1 MLKTGDGSLQIHWTF
16 GEVDF
21 SLNILYNYKINL
33 PSGGGISMLSN
44 NNISKRYDGLDFA
57 KFFCAFMVICIH
69 MSYWGKRYFE
79 PLTRF
84 AVPIFFMITGY
95 FYSSIKQNKRE
106 WIQIKKTIALFLY
119 SNLLYLV
126 WGIVKCVLSDESF
139 SNLFGSILSLKAWI
153 KFICFNESMF
163 AGHLWYLGALIY
175 VLVIVLA
182 VDKYS
187 NREKLYKFI
196 PLFLLINVI
205 FGNYSTI
212 IIGVRVPLILT
223 RNFLFCGLPF
233 FLLGDAICKTQNRF
247 TKKQLFVIVIISV
260 ILTIVENLFLLNSG
274 TVFNADC
281 FVATP
286 FLAYSLFALFLENR
300 AISNTPFL
308 FMISQLGKNTSTTIY
323 IVHPIAISIVG
334 KIVNLLGGYIPYL
347 NAIWYY
353 TAPLVILISC
363 TLFAICYN
371 TLNRK
376 FGHYIQIKLFSKG
389 R

>member
-1 MLKTGDGSLQIHWTF
+1 MPMLQK
-16 GEVDF
+16 
-21 SLNILYNYKINL
+21 
-33 PSGGGISMLSN
+33 SN
-44 NNISKRYDGLDFA
+44 FSKRYEGLDFA
-57 KFFCAFMVICIH
+57 KLICAFAVICIH
-69 MSYWGKRYFE
+69 TSFSGKKYVE

-95 FYSSIKQNKRE
+95 FYSTIKHNKRE
-106 WIQIKKTIALFLY
+106 WLQIKKTIVLFIY

-126 WGIVKCVLSDESF
+126 WGVVRCVLSDESF
-139 SNLFGSILSLKAWI
+139 SNLIGSILSLKAWI

-196 PLFLLINVI
+196 PVFLLSNVI

-212 IIGVRVPLILT
+212 IFGERVPLILT

-233 FLLGDAICKTQNRF
+233 FLLGDALREKQNKF
-247 TKKQLFVIVIISV
+247 SNKQLLVVAIISV
-260 ILTIVENLFLLNSG
+260 ILTIAENLFLLNTG
-274 TVFNADC
+274 TVFNVDC
-281 FVATP
+281 FIATP
-286 FLAYSLFALFLENR
+286 FLAYSLFVLFLENR

-308 FMISQLGKNTSTTIY
+308 FKISQLGKNTSTIVY
-323 IVHPIAISIVG
+323 IVHPIAKNIAV
-334 KIVNLLGGYIPYL
+334 KMVNDLGRDIPYL
-347 NAIWYY
+347 NAIWRY
-353 TAPLVILISC
+353 TAPLVIMISC

-371 TLNRK
+371 MLNRK
-376 FGHYIQIKLFSKG
+376 FSHYIQNKLLSRG